1 MNISCSSAS
10 TSEITGSL
18 DPLSDVV
25 STSDEVSSV
34 AAVVGGLATGHPP
47 HSHFHSHHH
56 PHHHPESLHAA
67 FHQHTLSSAH
77 QVISTSANNISS
89 NNNVHST
96 NLNPLNSSEKNKA
109 SKRTNHG
116 VRRPEKPPYSYI
128 ALIVMAIQS
137 VPSKKLTLNE
147 IYRYLQSKFPF
158 FRGQYQ
164 GWKNSVRH
172 NLSLNECFIKLP
184 KALGRPGKGHYWR
197 IDPDQ
202 EYMFDKASFRRRPRG
217 FKRKAMKNY
226 PANIHAGNNL
236 NSGSSST
243 SSNNTNANNNSE
255 GSVLPDDQS
264 RQPQHVYNYGNQ
276 IDNSSPSHQPPLD
289 YNTTS
294 SLPSTILPPCSTPSY
309 YPFCNNSSSSFN
321 YNCGQMNAYDLSPG
335 GSNIHATYQSDSSI
349 VDYTYGVGCPTPD
362 KEYNGLNTSPGVRE
376 YYPISSSPRD
386 CDPSGNVWSWTSL
399 NNENNYIITNVQQN
413 SQVYSNQTSDEHCQN
428 IAPSPSVARNGDMKP
443 VYLEQKPIP
452 YLQQNNSVLSSSN
465 SSDLHLPAANNSV
478 PNFSDHHEPIIQST
492 IHENSLNMSPT
503 SRSSPALIT
512 SASSPVLNL
521 PTVSAAAASSS
532 FYQDCLKFSV

>member
-96 NLNPLNSSEKNKA
+96 NLNPLNMKKNKA

-202 EYMFDKASFRRRPRG
+202 E
-217 FKRKAMKNY
+217 
-226 PANIHAGNNL
+226 
-236 NSGSSST
+236 
-243 SSNNTNANNNSE
+243 
-255 GSVLPDDQS
+255 
-264 RQPQHVYNYGNQ
+264 QPQHVYNYGNQ

-465 SSDLHLPAANNSV
+465 SSDLHLSAANNSV

-532 FYQDCLKFSV
+532 FLSRLSQVLSLK